1 MSHLPDLLQQLQASI
16 ENAGPDT
23 EKHEHHTEGL
33 YTAGAPVYKARNEHA
48 LWHEAMDALI
58 EPANALVLAIND
70 GLEHAGLQLGIMN
83 RLSDRG
89 AGFEHKDAE
98 SRAGIV
104 QPGTPGYSAFLE
116 EKLNEFSSGRLQ
128 SLSAWTVD
136 NGDSQGQKLGSPRSD
151 EGFLDQDVGATE
163 TPTNHRQLNLVLYI
177 HQMVSRT
184 LLALQD
190 HTDSIRHSFTRPAW
204 PCLSS
209 ANSPMIWSH
218 KASCLA
224 TDLLCHLS
232 EPFVNGC
239 IVFLTRPMLP

>member
-1 MSHLPDLLQQLQASI
+1 MSHLPDLLQQLQESIQMAS
-16 ENAGPDT
+16 PDT
-23 EKHEHHTEGL
+23 EKHEHCTEGL
-33 YTAGAPVYKARNEHA
+33 YTAGTTTYEAHNEST
-48 LWHEAMDALI
+48 LWHEAIEALI

-70 GLEHAGLQLGIMN
+70 GLEHAGLQLGIIH
-83 RLSDRG
+83 RRSERG
-89 AGFEHKDAE
+89 VSFGHKDGE

-104 QPGTPGYSAFLE
+104 QPGTLGYSAFLE
-116 EKLNEFSSGRLQ
+116 QKLNDFSRGRMQ

-136 NGDSQGQKLGSPRSD
+136 NGDSQGQELGSPLSG
-151 EGFLDQDVGATE
+151 EGFLDRDVGATE

-190 HTDSIRHSFTRPAW
+190 HTDGIHHSFTRPAW

-209 ANSPMIWSH
+209 ANSPMIWSR
-218 KASCLA
+218 KASCPA

-239 IVFLTRPMLP
+239 IVYST